1 MPLLPS
7 FPERAARRACIA
19 LAGALS
25 LTVPAAA
32 LVAQA
37 SPDTVVVQAGAH
49 YRASGL
55 HRALFGTD
63 YRSLWTLPLAVPTLD
78 LANYAGGLTP
88 LSGRR
93 GGFQTVSLWFRGA
106 DGYRYGIRSVDKD
119 PAVLPPELEG
129 TFIEDLVKDQTSSQF
144 PFAPAVVAGLAG
156 AVGIPHTEQTLVI
169 LPDDPLLDTFRLQY
183 ANTLG
188 YFERHAIVEPGRPGF
203 LGALEILDSDDFFA
217 LSAQGPANLVDT
229 RALLK
234 ARLFDVWIGDW
245 DRHPRQW
252 SFARFSETPPHVWMP
267 LPEDRDQAFSK
278 FDGAVLGLARLT
290 APFLLEFGPKYG
302 TPVGVGWNGR
312 ELDRRFLTYLPD
324 ATWDTVT
331 AELAAAATDSA
342 IDAAVRRMPPEA
354 YALDGARLVE
364 TLKLRRDRLVEFMA
378 RYRSLL
384 LKEAEL
390 HATDASEVVVVAR
403 HDDGR
408 VTVTIADDT
417 PGSRP
422 YVERTFDPSLTREL
436 RFYLH
441 GGNDRVTVR
450 GPGEGIAIRVVGGGS
465 ATLADSSTGSPV
477 RFYATAD
484 DVATGPG
491 RTRVDRRADVGPA
504 PDRPYRYYRDWGSTW
519 DPTGWLAYGPD
530 VGLFVGPGASFK
542 DFGFRKYPF
551 ATRVRLRAGWAF
563 QAMTGRVDLDVEAHG
578 ENSRI
583 RAILYTRASGIEVVR
598 YNGPG
603 NETTLTADE
612 EFYRVRQQQY
622 LLVPAVV
629 FPFAGRLEL
638 SLGPSVEFIKTRTGD
653 GRIVDVT
660 NPYGGEDW
668 GQVGG
673 RARLEWDSRDSD
685 RYPTRGIYARVD
697 GAAFPPW
704 WGVDSTYGFVEGNVS
719 GYVTGTRL
727 PLRPTIALRAGG
739 RNVWGAY
746 PFFSSAFIGDA
757 ASVRLGRQHRYA
769 GDASLYGNA
778 ELRLRL
784 TDFFVILPGEIGI
797 FGLADAGRVFLS
809 GETSDRWHTAFGG
822 GVWLAL
828 LRYTTLLHFAIA
840 VSEKRTGF
848 YFGTGMAF

>member
-1 MPLLPS
+1 MP
-7 FPERAARRACIA
+7 FRHTIVARAGWHAR
-19 LAGALS
+19 
-25 LTVPAAA
+25 
-32 LVAQA
+32 LVFVATLGILCTATPLGAQA
-37 SPDTVVVQAGAH
+37 SRDTVVVQAGPQYGAG
-49 YRASGL
+49 GL

-78 LANYAGGLTP
+78 LAGYGGGLTP

-93 GGFQTVSLWFRGA
+93 GGFQTVSLWLRGA
-106 DGYRYGIRSVDKD
+106 DGYRYGVRSVDKD
-119 PAVLPPELEG
+119 PAVLPPEFEG

-144 PFAPAVVAGLAG
+144 PFAPAVVAGLAD
-156 AVGIPHTEQTLVI
+156 AVEIPHNEQTLVVI
-169 LPDDPLLDTFRLQY
+169 PDDLLLDTFRLGY

-203 LGALEILDSDDFFA
+203 LGALEILDSDDFFP
-217 LSAQGPANLVDT
+217 LSAKGPANLVDA

-245 DRHPRQW
+245 DRHPRQFT
-252 SFARFSETPPHVWMP
+252 FARLSETPPHVWLP

-278 FDGAVLGLARLT
+278 FDGAMLGIARLT
-290 APFLLEFGPKYG
+290 APFLLNFGPKYG

-331 AELAAAATDSA
+331 AELVAAATDSA
-342 IDAAVRRMPPEA
+342 IDASVRRMPPEA
-354 YALDGARLVE
+354 YAAYGARLAE
-364 TLKLRRDRLVEFMA
+364 TLRIRRDRLAEFMP

-390 HATDASEVVVVAR
+390 HATDAAERIEIVR
-403 HDDGR
+403 HEDGR
-408 VTVTIADDT
+408 VTVTIAEDT
-417 PGSRP
+417 PGSSP
-422 YVERTFDPSLTREL
+422 YVERTFDPALTREL
-436 RFYLH
+436 RFYVH
-441 GGNDRVTVR
+441 GGDDRVTVS
-450 GPGEGIAIRVVGGGS
+450 GPGEGIAIRVVGGGN

-477 RFYATAD
+477 RFYASGS
-484 DVATGPG
+484 DVAGGPG
-491 RTRVDRRADVGPA
+491 RMRVDRRADVGPA

-530 VGLFVGPGASFK
+530 VGFFVGPGASFK
-542 DFGFRKYPF
+542 DFGFRKYPY

-563 QAMTGRVDLDVEAHG
+563 QAMTGRADLDLEAHG

-583 RAILYTRASGIEVVR
+583 RTILYARASGIEVVR

-603 NETTLTADE
+603 NETTLPADE
-612 EFYRVRQQQY
+612 EYYRVRQQQY
-622 LLVPAVV
+622 LLIPAVV
-629 FPFAGRLEL
+629 FPFADHLEL
-638 SLGPSVEFIKTRTGD
+638 GLGPSVEFIHTRTGD

-660 NPYGGEDW
+660 APYGSEDW
-668 GQVGG
+668 GQLGG

-685 RYPTRGIYARVD
+685 RYPMRGLYARVD
-697 GAAFPPW
+697 GAAFPAV
-704 WGVDSTYGFVEGNVS
+704 WGVDSTYGFVDGTVS
-719 GYVTGTRL
+719 GYLTGSRM
-727 PLRPTIALRAGG
+727 PLRPTVALRVGG
-739 RNVWGAY
+739 RKVWGAY

-784 TDFFVILPGEIGI
+784 TDFFVILPGELGI
-797 FGLADAGRVFLS
+797 FGLADAGRVYFS
-809 GETSDRWHTAFGG
+809 GEESDRWHSAFGG
-822 GVWLAL
+822 GVWLSL
-828 LRYTTLLHFAIA
+828 LQYATLVHVAVA
-840 VSEKRTGF
+840 VSDERTGF